1 MATKLTKWIMPPTAV
16 LLLSAAI
23 AFGSAATGRQTVPLQ
38 KRRVVAQGRLTGTRD
53 VLQIVT
59 WQTANRPSTS
69 RPYAQA
75 HLAIEK
81 AGARPRALFQADGG
95 ETQYLVGSIQTA
107 DLDGDGVPEII
118 SLWQEGASAGS
129 VLRVFHWDSNRQ
141 AFTELQSRD
150 DLAGVHRYRITP
162 TKRIVIYV
170 RSKTG
175 SGWPPVAGGEFA
187 ARGAELVRINGGGN
201 VGGGNVTP
209 QAESGIEGQT
219 VISPIRPGPVR
230 ADDTQTTAPYPAT
243 LAIVS
248 TSTGREVARLKTGS
262 DGRFRV
268 ALPPGEYR
276 IVPVQ
281 ERSGKFLPRASEE
294 LVTVVS
300 GQFAHIEIQ
309 FDSGMR

>member
-1 MATKLTKWIMPPTAV
+1 MATKLTKWILPPIAV

-23 AFGSAATGRQTVPLQ
+23 AFGSAATNPQTVPLQ

-59 WQTANRPSTS
+59 WQTANRPNAS

-75 HLAIEK
+75 HLAVEK
-81 AGARPRALFQADGG
+81 AGARPRTLFQADGG

-107 DLDGDGVPEII
+107 DLDGDGVPEIV

-129 VLRVFHWDSNRQ
+129 VLRVFHWDRDRQ
-141 AFTELQSRD
+141 AFAELQSRG

-162 TKRIVIYV
+162 AKRIVIYV
-170 RSKTG
+170 RSNTG

-201 VGGGNVTP
+201 VTP
-209 QAESGIEGQT
+209 QAESGIEGRT
-219 VISPIRPGPVR
+219 VISPIRPGPIR
-230 ADDTQTTAPYPAT
+230 ADDTQTTVPYPAT
-243 LAIVS
+243 LAIIS
-248 TSTGREVARLKTGS
+248 TATGREVTRLKTGS

-276 IVPVQ
+276 ITSVQ
-281 ERSGKFLPRASEE
+281 ERPGRFLPRASEE
-294 LVTVVS
+294 LVTVLS

-309 FDSGMR
+309 FDSGIR

>member
-1 MATKLTKWIMPPTAV
+1 MATKLTRWILPPTAI
-16 LLLSAAI
+16 LLLSAAVVFGGAASNQEI
-23 AFGSAATGRQTVPLQ
+23 APLQ
-38 KRRVVAQGRLTGTRD
+38 KRRVVAQGQLTGTRD

-59 WQTANRPSTS
+59 WQTASPPSTS
-69 RPYAQA
+69 GPYAQA

-81 AGARPRALFQADGG
+81 AGAKSRSLFQADGG
-95 ETQYLVGSIQTA
+95 KTQYLVDAIQIA

-129 VLRVFHWDSNRQ
+129 VLRVFHWDRARR
-141 AFTELQSRD
+141 AFIELQGKD

-162 TKRIVIYV
+162 ARGAQHIVIYV
-170 RSKTG
+170 RSNIG

-187 ARGAELVRINGGGN
+187 ARGAKLVRVNGGGS
-201 VGGGNVTP
+201 VTA
-209 QAESGIEGQT
+209 QTESGIEGQT
-219 VISPIRPGPVR
+219 LISPTRPGPVR
-230 ADDTQTTAPYPAT
+230 ADAPPDVAPYPAT

-248 TSTGREVARLKTGS
+248 TASNREVARFKTGS

-276 IVPVQ
+276 VIPVQ
-281 ERSGKFLPRASEE
+281 ERPGRFQPRASEE
-294 LVTVVS
+294 VVNVLP
-300 GQFAHIEIQ
+300 GQFARIEIH